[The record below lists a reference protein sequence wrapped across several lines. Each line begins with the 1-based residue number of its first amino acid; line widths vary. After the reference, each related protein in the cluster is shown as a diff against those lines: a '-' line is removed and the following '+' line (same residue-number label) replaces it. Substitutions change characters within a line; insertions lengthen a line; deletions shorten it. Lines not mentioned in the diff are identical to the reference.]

1 MKKFEIESSVIATI
15 SFTEMSVCAT
25 LIFTILLSEEIMLP
39 VRLIMAFTMV
49 ATAALIILGLKNLWL
64 MIGGIVSAIALFAH
78 NPAGGL
84 AYLAYIAIIFL
95 FFRANPICAKEMKN
109 WWNGIFAHGK

>member
-1 MKKFEIESSVIATI
+1 MRRFEFESSVIATM
-15 SFTEMSVCAT
+15 SFTGMSVCAT

-39 VRLIMAFTMV
+39 VRLIMGFVLVAV
-49 ATAALIILGLKNLWL
+49 ATLISLGVKNLWL
-64 MIGGIVSAIALFAH
+64 SMGAIFSAAALIAH

-109 WWNGIFAHGK
+109 WWNGIFAPGK